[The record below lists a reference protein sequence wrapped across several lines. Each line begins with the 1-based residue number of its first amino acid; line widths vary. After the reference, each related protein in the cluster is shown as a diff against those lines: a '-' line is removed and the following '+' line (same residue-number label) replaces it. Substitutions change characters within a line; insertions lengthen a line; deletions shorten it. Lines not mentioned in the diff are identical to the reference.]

1 VTILA
6 ILLAMAAILAWP
18 RSDRARRRLLAVLP
32 ARQGQT
38 KPQPMTKP
46 PWSGTRGRRLVA
58 ALAGLVT
65 WLVIGGWIGPVVGIG
80 VAIGVDR
87 LLARLEPKEVRERR
101 ARLVADLPF
110 AADLLAAC
118 LRAGRS
124 PGACV
129 DAVAR
134 ACGGPLGVE
143 LALVAAAL
151 RLGAEPRTA
160 WAAFLDE
167 PVLAPFGRAMVRS
180 WDSGAPLSETLDGLA
195 AESRQNVRAA
205 ATERARSVGV
215 KAAAPLGLCFLPAF
229 LLIGIVPV
237 VIAAVSRVL

>member
-1 VTILA
+1 MTLLA
-6 ILLAMAAILAWP
+6 IALATAAVIAWP
-18 RSDRARRRLLAVLP
+18 RSDRARRRLNAVLP
-32 ARQGQT
+32 TKQEKTQT
-38 KPQPMTKP
+38 SHKTEL
-46 PWSGTRGRRLVA
+46 WSSKRGRRIVA
-58 ALAGLVT
+58 GFAGLAVC
-65 WLVIGGWIGPVVGIG
+65 LVLGGWFGPIVGLG
-80 VAIGVDR
+80 VAVGVDR
-87 LLARLEPKEVRERR
+87 ALVRMEPRAVRERR
-101 ARLVADLPF
+101 TKLTADLPF

-118 LRAGRS
+118 LRAGRP

-151 RLGAEPRTA
+151 RLGAEPKVA

-180 WDSGAPLSETLDGLA
+180 WDSGAPLSDTLDSLA
-195 AESRQNVRAA
+195 NERRQDLRAA

-229 LLIGIVPV
+229 LLVGIVPV

>member
-1 VTILA
+1 MTILA
-6 ILLAMAAILAWP
+6 IALATAAVLAWP
-18 RSDRARRRLLAVLP
+18 RSDRARRRLAAVLP
-32 ARQGQT
+32 TKQGQT
-38 KPQPMTKP
+38 RKPDRQEL
-46 PWSGTRGRRLVA
+46 WSGTRGRRIVA
-58 ALAGLVT
+58 ALAGLAVCL
-65 WLVIGGWIGPVVGIG
+65 LVGGWFGPIVGLA
-80 VAIGVDR
+80 VAVGVDQALTR
-87 LLARLEPKEVRERR
+87 MEPQAIRERR
-101 ARLVADLPF
+101 TKLTADLPF

-118 LRAGRS
+118 LRTGRP

-134 ACGGPLGVE
+134 ACTGPLAVE

-151 RLGAEPRTA
+151 RLGAEPRVA

-180 WDSGAPLSETLDGLA
+180 WDSGAPLSDTLDALA
-195 AESRQNVRAA
+195 NECRQDLRTA